1 MEPTPLL
8 VLLLVW
14 WVFGLLT
21 SGKRGQQRKQQ
32 RRLPP
37 RQRPQVP
44 VPGPTPA
51 ETGGDGTQREGSKLE
66 QILRE
71 FERAM
76 EEAQQQRQ
84 PAPETDAGWDASE
97 EWDEET
103 EEARSLE
110 QFEPQTRSMEED
122 FHRPEREVVVA
133 GGDQEALQQSRVAW
147 AEDRNRALTLKD
159 HRRFDERIRAPQV
172 EEVDPV
178 PAVSSRLRRLRQGI
192 IWREVLG
199 PPVGLHGRE
208 PR

>member
-1 MEPTPLL
+1 MEISPLL

-44 VPGPTPA
+44 APGDAPA
-51 ETGGDGTQREGSKLE
+51 RAGGDGTQREGGRLE

-84 PAPETDAGWDASE
+84 PEPEAEGGWDATE
-97 EWDEET
+97 EGDEEA

-110 QFEPQTRSMEED
+110 QFEPRTRSMEED

-133 GGDQEALQQSRVAW
+133 GGDPESLQQSRVAW

-172 EEVDPV
+172 EEVDPA
-178 PAVSSRLRRLRQGI
+178 PAVSGRLRRLRQGI